1 MKRKMESKVVKILVM
16 SIFIVVALIESFSAS
31 AGGINTMQAYS
42 YGDYYDYDYYDYY
55 YDYSYSAYILESLV
69 VIWLIIWLFDLL
81 FSNDSL

>member
-1 MKRKMESKVVKILVM
+1 MCGKVVKILAM
-16 SIFIVVALIESFSAS
+16 SIFIVVVLIESFSAS
-31 AGGINTMQAYS
+31 AGGINTVQAYS
-42 YGDYYDYDYYDYY
+42 DYYDYDYYDYY